1 MKVKDGAEADGY
13 TVLELADKVLAQH
26 TEVIFVLADK
36 IFGRFLREPQSP
48 LSSGQGGGIC

>member
-26 TEVIFVLADK
+26 IEVIFVLADK
-36 IFGRFLREPQSP
+36 IFGRFLREAVIYV
-48 LSSGQGGGIC
+48 LAEFVR